1 MTIKQD
7 LYEFYNEDSA
17 TPKRIF
23 QLSLGY
29 IFIFI
34 SAAAIL
40 ISVNTLFGSVVPI
53 NFWTVLSGV
62 LLIDFVESIADR
74 IGGSSNYVADSE

>member
-7 LYEFYNEDSA
+7 IYEFYKEDSP

-23 QLSLGY
+23 QLALGY
-29 IFIFI
+29 VFIFI

-40 ISVNTLFGSVVPI
+40 ISVNTLFGTAVPI
-53 NFWTVLSGV
+53 NFWTTLSGV

-74 IGGSSNYVADSE
+74 IGGESYYIDAE

>member
-7 LYEFYNEDSA
+7 IYEFYDEDSP
-17 TPKRIF
+17 THKRLL
-23 QLSLGY
+23 QLAMGY
-29 IFIFI
+29 VFIFI
-34 SAAAIL
+34 SSAAIL
-40 ISVNTLFGSVVPI
+40 ISVNTIFGTAVPV

-74 IGGSSNYVADSE
+74 IGGYTE